1 MVCIASLVNSFLVD
15 GTINTF
21 GVFLPEYMEYFNS
34 SVGYTSLANG
44 LQGAI
49 YPMIGRY
56 FTISSSI
63 SFACIGVAPLNWS
76 HRRGSNSNAGKT
88 DQT

>member
-56 FTISSSI
+56 FTKSSLI
-63 SFACIGVAPLNWS
+63 HFACIGVSPPQLVTLQGVAFSILC
-76 HRRGSNSNAGKT
+76 
-88 DQT
+88 